1 MVKNRPYIPERGD
14 VVWVA
19 FDPSLGH
26 EQKGRRPAF
35 VLSPRSYNRKA
46 GLLLACPITSKSK
59 GYPFEVRVKLKEIDG
74 VVLGDQVRTLDWV
87 ERKVKFVEKAK
98 PEAAAEVLEKLAV
111 LLA

>member
-1 MVKNRPYIPERGD
+1 MKNRPYIPERGD

-35 VLSPRSYNRKA
+35 VLSPRPYNRKA
-46 GLLLACPITSKSK
+46 GLFLACPITSKVK

-74 VVLGDQVRTLDWV
+74 AVLSDQVRALDWV
-87 ERKVKFVEKAK
+87 ERKVKFAEKAK
-98 PEAAAEVLEKLAV
+98 PEVVAEVLEKLAV
-111 LLA
+111 LLT